1 MERDLKKFEALSDR
15 IYNAE
20 DENQYEVISTEVL
33 NDGLEAMNE
42 LLSTQEGRD
51 YFKKVFISIEADLFP
66 LQYSNGE
73 VEGLNIELLNKTR
86 GQVESIINE
95 MLSQLDSGEK
105 IDRFEDLQYLEKFF
119 KKLLRNSPDFIKKIV
134 KDIPSLETILQNS
147 REYHRKSLDRISE
160 IAQAREKKRKESYK
174 LNKEKY
180 IEEGMKV
187 IHPSK
192 LEKWK
197 NYVEEAGYY
206 QIGPEKMPCAIRIM
220 EMLDRGEPFD
230 SIFANDE
237 LGFEHKATD
246 LSMIYGVMLL
256 AKNGPEFYEYYAEQV
271 KSDLTEKELQAL
283 EEVKKENAQ
292 LREVTISE
300 VGEVAK
306 GVTLGTNQ
314 NALGVVTNSNEELVI
329 NNDGQSHND
338 E

>member
-1 MERDLKKFEALSDR
+1 MERDIKKFEELSER

-20 DENQYEVISTEVL
+20 DENEYEIISPDSL
-33 NDGLEAMNE
+33 NDGLEAAKE
-42 LLSTQEGRD
+42 VLSTPEGIE
-51 YFKKVFISIEADLFP
+51 YFKKYFISIKADLFP
-66 LQYSNGE
+66 LQYSNSTI
-73 VEGLNIELLNKTR
+73 EGLNIDLLNKTR

-95 MLSQLDSGEK
+95 MISQLDSGEE

-119 KKLLRNSPDFIKKIV
+119 KKLLRYSPDFINKIV
-134 KDIPSLETILQNS
+134 KDVPSLEAILQNS
-147 REYHRKSLDRISE
+147 HEYHEKSLDRISE
-160 IAQAREKKRKESYK
+160 IAQAREKKRKESYE

-206 QIGPEKMPCAIRIM
+206 QIGPEKMTSAIRIM
-220 EMLDRGEPFD
+220 EMLDRGESFD
-230 SIFANDE
+230 SIFENDE
-237 LGFEHKATD
+237 LGFKHKEAD
-246 LSMIYGVMLL
+246 LSMIYGVMLF
-256 AKNGPEFYEYYAEQV
+256 AKNGPEFYEYYAEQIET
-271 KSDLTEKELQAL
+271 DLTEKELQEL
-283 EEVKKENAQ
+283 KEVKKENAQ

-306 GVTLGTNQ
+306 GVTLETAK
-314 NALGVVTNSNEELVI
+314 NALGVVTNSNEEPVI